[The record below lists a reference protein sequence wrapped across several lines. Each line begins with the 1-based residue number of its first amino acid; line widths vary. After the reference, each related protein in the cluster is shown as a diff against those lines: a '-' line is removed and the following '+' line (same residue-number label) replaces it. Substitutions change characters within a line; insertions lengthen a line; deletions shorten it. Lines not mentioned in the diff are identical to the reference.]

1 MKVNTVCIV
10 DDDQIYQV
18 TSKKMIERINATN
31 NILIFSNGEEAFH
44 FLLQTVS
51 DTDALPDIIF
61 LDVNM
66 PYMDGWQFLEAFE
79 TIKFRLPKK
88 ITIYVISSSVSETD
102 IQRAKKIPAVKD
114 YYIKPISID
123 QYSEMLVGV

>member
-51 DTDALPDIIF
+51 DADALPDIIF

-66 PYMDGWQFLEAFE
+66 PYMDAWQFLEAFE

-102 IQRAKKIPAVKD
+102 IQRAKKIPTVKD

>member
-102 IQRAKKIPAVKD
+102 IQRAKKIPTVKD

>member
-44 FLLQTVS
+44 FLLQRVS
-51 DTDALPDIIF
+51 DADALPDIIF

-66 PYMDGWQFLEAFE
+66 PYMDAWQFLEAFE
-79 TIKFRLPKK
+79 TIKSRLPKK

-102 IQRAKKIPAVKD
+102 IQRAKKIPTVKD

>member
-102 IQRAKKIPAVKD
+102 IQRAKKIPTVKD
-114 YYIKPISID
+114 YYIKPISMD